1 MEELKKLLLQTD
13 DEYLTGL
20 CNKGTVKRAYK
31 DLGEENPSVQW
42 QEEGAEVRLKE
53 VICQIRVPLG
63 ESSCSCPSR
72 SICRHLITAILS
84 LKQGLDGEEKAG
96 LEEGT
101 QSEQADNECDSLE
114 QKQREGA
121 DGQKPE
127 SDRQSKM
134 DKEEEAHSQSAAGK
148 ATESSSQSAANGE
161 QKASNGLIHTRKKA
175 SDSHTSTEEMK
186 TSSTPLLQEISSL
199 SLTDLKRACKG
210 KNYQSLVTYL
220 RAGNLPDIQQGTV
233 ITVRL
238 PWEETV
244 VKLLSPLAYSSCS
257 CHSKKL
263 CTHKAQAILAVGLSQ
278 GIWDVEKLEQL
289 LEEKM
294 VWDNQMLQQT
304 AASIKEVLRLQL
316 MTGLSRL
323 SPEAEESMERLAVI
337 SHSTQLPA
345 FETGFR
351 VAAAEYRMY
360 FERKAAFRVETLLE
374 RLLKLYRRT
383 VLLEEAREP
392 EKLRNLAGSFRD
404 TYYPMPR
411 LHLVAIGARNIQSK
425 TGYEGESYYFLEINQ
440 GRWYTWTDVRP
451 VFYEG
456 VRRRPA
462 GKLGQSAAPWSLGC
476 SRDQLMEMEF
486 FLEQGKA
493 TEDGRLSVSQDT
505 KGELVGVRNLKK
517 EEISRMIFLGLP
529 PSADGLLSEAE
540 E

>member
-53 VICQIRVPLG
+53 VVCQIRVPLG

-84 LKQGLDGEEKAG
+84 LKQGLDGEEKVG

-101 QSEQADNECDSLE
+101 QSEQADSECDSLE

-134 DKEEEAHSQSAAGK
+134 DKEEESHSQSAAGK
-148 ATESSSQSAANGE
+148 ATESSSQSAANGK
-161 QKASNGLIHTRKKA
+161 QKA
-175 SDSHTSTEEMK
+175 SDSHTSTEETK

-220 RAGNLPDIQQGTV
+220 RAGNLPDIQRGTV
-233 ITVRL
+233 ITVRF

-278 GIWDVEKLEQL
+278 GIWDVEKLE
-289 LEEKM
+289 
-294 VWDNQMLQQT
+294 
-304 AASIKEVLRLQL
+304 
-316 MTGLSRL
+316 
-323 SPEAEESMERLAVI
+323 
-337 SHSTQLPA
+337 
-345 FETGFR
+345 
-351 VAAAEYRMY
+351 
-360 FERKAAFRVETLLE
+360 
-374 RLLKLYRRT
+374 
-383 VLLEEAREP
+383 
-392 EKLRNLAGSFRD
+392 
-404 TYYPMPR
+404 
-411 LHLVAIGARNIQSK
+411 
-425 TGYEGESYYFLEINQ
+425 
-440 GRWYTWTDVRP
+440 
-451 VFYEG
+451 
-456 VRRRPA
+456 
-462 GKLGQSAAPWSLGC
+462 
-476 SRDQLMEMEF
+476 
-486 FLEQGKA
+486 
-493 TEDGRLSVSQDT
+493 
-505 KGELVGVRNLKK
+505 
-517 EEISRMIFLGLP
+517 
-529 PSADGLLSEAE
+529 
-540 E
+540 